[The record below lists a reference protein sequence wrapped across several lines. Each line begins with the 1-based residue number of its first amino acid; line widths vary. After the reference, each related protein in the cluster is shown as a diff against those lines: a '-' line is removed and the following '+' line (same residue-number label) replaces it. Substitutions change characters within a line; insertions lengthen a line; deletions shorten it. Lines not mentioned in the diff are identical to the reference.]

1 VSVALNN
8 PAARAWILSDV
19 YWNAIVRNTISL
31 TGLHGSNKTN
41 VIPAEASADI
51 DIRLLPDADP
61 KEFLATLQG
70 VVADTAVQFSQLIE
84 PKPPLESPI
93 ETEFFHAIERAAHDR
108 DPNAFVTTP
117 MLTGATD
124 RPSYRKLGI
133 VTYGFDPFKV
143 EVADAQRGVHGNDE
157 RLSIENVGFGVH
169 YLYDVLRYAQ
179 GTRVTP

>member
-1 VSVALNN
+1 M
-8 PAARAWILSDV
+8 
-19 YWNAIVRNTISL
+19 
-31 TGLHGSNKTN
+31 HGSNKTN
-41 VIPAEASADI
+41 VIPAEASADV

-61 KEFLATLQG
+61 RQFLATLQG
-70 VVADTAVQFSQLIE
+70 VVGDTAVQFAPLLT

-93 ETEFFHAIERAAHDR
+93 ETEFFHAIEKAAHDR
-108 DPNAFVTTP
+108 DPNAYVTTP

-124 RPSYRKLGI
+124 RPTYRQLGI

-143 EVADAQRGVHGNDE
+143 ESAEAQRGVHGNNE
-157 RLSIENVGFGVH
+157 RLSVENVGFGVH